1 MSTFMR
7 NAGSLTLED
16 EQKASLA
23 SATYTGD
30 PPVIA
35 SDPAAKKA
43 ALLAAGYS
51 GIEERSTPFHSFL
64 EHSTTLLFPVL
75 LVLSLYFS
83 LSQLHK
89 LQQLWLAAFAIPL
102 SLVLGDL
109 VSGMVHWMA
118 DTYFSEETPIIGQ
131 SLVKPFRLHHLY
143 PRDICTHNLVIT
155 VGNVCILAVPVLAVC
170 IYLLWTWNDSSWLA
184 FTILC
189 VALMSL
195 ATVLTNQF
203 HKWAHQEQPS
213 RMVRWLQR
221 TRLVLAPPHHQIHHT
236 KPFNMHYCITNGW
249 LNPILNKVRFFRGME
264 AGLRFMG
271 FEVATI
277 EERIETAAVTKA
289 NAQSAQQSPP
299 QAKAHPEAR

>member
-7 NAGSLTLED
+7 NTGSLALE
-16 EQKASLA
+16 EQNVLLGSSSRAGES
-23 SATYTGD
+23 TTR
-30 PPVIA
+30 V
-35 SDPAAKKA
+35 SDQTTDKA

-51 GIEERSTPFHSFL
+51 GLEEHSTPFHAFL
-64 EHSTTLLFPVL
+64 EHSTTFLFPVL
-75 LVLSLYFS
+75 LLLSLYFS
-83 LSQLHK
+83 LSQLHE
-89 LQQLWLAAFAIPL
+89 LELLWLALLAIPL

-109 VSGMVHWMA
+109 VSGLVHWVA

-143 PRDICTHNLVIT
+143 PRDICTHDLVTT
-155 VGNVCILAVPVLAVC
+155 VGNVCIIAVPVLTFC
-170 IYLLWTWNDSSWLA
+170 IYVLWTWDVSSWLA
-184 FTILC
+184 FLILC

-221 TRLVLAPPHHQIHHT
+221 TRLVLAPAHHQVHHT

-249 LNPILNKVRFFRGME
+249 LNPLLNKIRFFRSME
-264 AGLRFMG
+264 TVLHFVGI
-271 FEVATI
+271 EIATRS
-277 EERIETAAVTKA
+277 ERGAESAVTKEDE
-289 NAQSAQQSPP
+289 QLS
-299 QAKAHPEAR
+299 R